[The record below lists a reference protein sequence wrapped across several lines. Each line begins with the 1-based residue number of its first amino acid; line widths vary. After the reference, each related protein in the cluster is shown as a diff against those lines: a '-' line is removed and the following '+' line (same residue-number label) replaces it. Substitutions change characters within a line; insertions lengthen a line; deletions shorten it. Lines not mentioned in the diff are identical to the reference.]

1 MNVVVYASNIE
12 SGFSVCTIGR
22 QRGAGLNLSHEE
34 TKKHLPIIKEFVLP
48 GTTVHSD
55 GWGACNN
62 LGNNGYEHRRFIHEE
77 NFVDPETGVHT
88 QGLEA
93 YWSRAKHKIKA
104 MYGSKLVPSYID
116 EFLWRERFGKT
127 QTNLSIACYSIFR
140 NIITDIYQV
149 I

>member
-1 MNVVVYASNIE
+1 MVVYASNIE

-104 MYGSKLVPSYID
+104 VYGSRLNLVLSYID
-116 EFLWRERFGKT
+116 EFLWRERFGK
-127 QTNLSIACYSIFR
+127 NSDESFYNMLKHISEHY
-140 NIITDIYQV
+140 N
-149 I
+149 